1 MSSTFAQRLAAR
13 IRSWRRAPLQ
23 EDISATAARA
33 LADAVGCALAA
44 TAAPAVVA
52 LRGVVLDEGGRQQAA
67 LWGSGKRVS
76 AAQAALVNGTAAH
89 ALDFDD
95 VSRSMLSHP
104 SAVLAPAVL
113 GLAEAGKVSGESAL
127 RAYLAG
133 YSAGCSVAARLNPA
147 HYAAGWHATATLGA
161 LCAAA
166 AAACLLDLDE
176 SEIVDALGFAA
187 SSAAGLQA
195 NFGSDAKAVHAG
207 AAARAGVSAALMAL
221 AGLTAR
227 PDCFEAEGGF
237 FSLYGGAS
245 EAAEGAA
252 TLLSDL
258 DFKRYPCCA
267 QAHSTISALLALP
280 RPAAPGD
287 IVRIDCHVN
296 ALARQVCRY
305 DAAAG
310 ASQARFCIPYSA
322 AVTVIDGGC
331 GLAQFEPG
339 RVEAADVQMLTARVH
354 VHVDMTFSR
363 DTISPARVDILLKD
377 GTVLASEAEG
387 SRRATPAELE
397 AKFIDCATRVLP
409 QRQAADL
416 YRGLLAIRDARD
428 VGGIVRLTCA
438 S

>member
-1 MSSTFAQRLAAR
+1 M
-13 IRSWRRAPLQ
+13 P
-23 EDISATAARA
+23 EDVSATAARA

-52 LRGVVLDEGGRQQAA
+52 LREVVLDEGSRRQAA
-67 LWGSGKRVS
+67 LWGSGERVS
-76 AAQAALVNGTAAH
+76 ATQAALVNGAAAH

-95 VSRSMLSHP
+95 ISRSMLSHP

-113 GLAEAGKVSGESAL
+113 GLAEAGKASGEGAL

-133 YSAGCSVAARLNPA
+133 YDAGCSLAARLNPA

-166 AAACLLDLDE
+166 AAARLLELE
-176 SEIVDALGFAA
+176 EPEIVHALGLAA
-187 SSAAGLQA
+187 SSAAGLRA

-207 AAARAGVSAALMAL
+207 AAARAGVSAAVMAL

-237 FSLYGGAS
+237 FSLYGGAL

-252 TLLSDL
+252 PLLSDL
-258 DFKRYPCCA
+258 DFKLYPCCA

-280 RPAAPGD
+280 RPTAPGD
-287 IVRIDCHVN
+287 ILRVDCHVN
-296 ALARQVCRY
+296 TLARRVCRY

-310 ASQARFCIPYSA
+310 ASQARFCIPYCA

-339 RVEAADVQMLTARVH
+339 RVEAADVQMLMPRVH
-354 VHVDMTFSR
+354 VHVDLTFPQ

-377 GTVLASEAEG
+377 GTVLASEAAG
-387 SRRATPAELE
+387 GRRATPAELE
-397 AKFIDCATRVLP
+397 TKFMACAIRVLP

-416 YRGLLAIRDARD
+416 YRELLAIRDASD